1 MRLGLGLLQ
10 EHPPE
15 DLIRIVRL
23 AEELGYDTFW
33 YGNEKYWRDPWIGL
47 ALAATNTTNIKLGT
61 FIADPYTTY
70 AALTAVA
77 IATLDELSHGR
88 AILLMGAGG
97 GGGGALGYDR
107 RKPAIAIRE
116 TIHVIRGLLRGEHI
130 RLEGEHVQFHGGK
143 LSFPPVRPDVPI
155 YVASRGNR
163 VLEMAG
169 EAADG
174 VMIAT
179 YATPPGVRHALT
191 RIDAGLAKSGRTRAD
206 VKLLS
211 RIDAWIDDEHP
222 QQARDLVA
230 PMVARLLTTSYPDK
244 SFVDAVG
251 LTIPPELEEVLRQKD
266 RDLAAR
272 SGHLVPDELVDA
284 FTWWGSAEQVAER
297 VRAVAA
303 LGIDD
308 VTVLFHPPHGH
319 PPDSAIRRFMDVL
332 G

>member
-10 EHPPE
+10 EYPPA
-15 DLIRIVRL
+15 DLIRIVKL

-33 YGNEKYWRDPWIGL
+33 YGNEKYWRDPWVGL
-47 ALAATNTTNIKLGT
+47 AVAAQHTSRIKLGT
-61 FIADPYTTY
+61 FITDPYTTY

-77 IATLDELSHGR
+77 IASLDELSNGR

-97 GGGGALGYDR
+97 GGGGALGYNR
-107 RKPAIAIRE
+107 RRPATAIRE
-116 TIHVIRGLLRGEHI
+116 TIEVVRGMLRGEHV
-130 RLEGEHVQFHGGK
+130 RLEGEHVQFHGGH
-143 LSFPPVRPDVPI
+143 LAFQPVRAEVPI

-169 EAADG
+169 EVADG

-191 RIDAGLAKSGRTRAD
+191 RIDAGLAKSGRTRKD
-206 VKLLS
+206 IRLIN
-211 RIDAWIDDEHP
+211 RIDAWIDDAQPER
-222 QQARDLVA
+222 ARELVA

-251 LTIPPELEEVLRQKD
+251 LTIPAELEDVLRQKD

-272 SGHLVPDELVDA
+272 SGHLVPKELVDA
-284 FTWWGSAEQVAER
+284 FTWWGSAEQVGQQ
-297 VRAVAA
+297 VRAVAE

-308 VTVLFHPPHGH
+308 FTVLFHPPHGQQ
-319 PPDSAIRRFMDVL
+319 PDSAIRRFAEVL

>member
-10 EHPPE
+10 EYPPD

-47 ALAATNTTNIKLGT
+47 AVAATNTSRIKLGT
-61 FIADPYTTY
+61 FITDPYTTY

-107 RKPAIAIRE
+107 RKPPTAIRE
-116 TIHVIRGLLRGEHI
+116 TIQVVRGMLRGEHV
-130 RLEGEHVQFHGGK
+130 RLEGEHVKFHGGK
-143 LSFPPVRPDVPI
+143 LTFQPVRPEIPI

-169 EAADG
+169 EVADG

-179 YATPPGVRHALT
+179 YATPPGVRHALE
-191 RIDAGLAKSGRTRAD
+191 RIDAGLAKSGRSRKD
-206 VKLLS
+206 VKLFS
-211 RIDAWIDDEHP
+211 RIDAWLDDDDPEG
-222 QQARDLVA
+222 AREAVA

-272 SGHLVPDELVDA
+272 SGHLVPKELVDA
-284 FTWWGSAEQVAER
+284 FTWWGSAEQVADR

-303 LGIDD
+303 LGVEDI
-308 VTVLFHPPHGH
+308 TVLFHPPHGK
-319 PPDSAIRRFMDVL
+319 PLDTAIRRFMEVL

>member
-47 ALAATNTTNIKLGT
+47 AIAATNTSRIKLGT
-61 FIADPYTTY
+61 FITDPYTTY

-77 IATLDELSHGR
+77 IASLDELSHGR

-97 GGGGALGYDR
+97 GGGGALGYER
-107 RKPAIAIRE
+107 RKPATAIRE
-116 TIHVIRGLLRGEHI
+116 TIQLVRGMLRGERAELI
-130 RLEGEHVQFHGGK
+130 GEHVKFSGGK
-143 LSFPPVRPDVPI
+143 LAFQPLRPDLPI

-169 EAADG
+169 EVADG

-179 YATPPGVRHALT
+179 YATPPGVRHALA
-191 RIDAGLAKSGRTRAD
+191 RIDAGLAKSGRTRQD
-206 VKLLS
+206 VKLIN
-211 RIDAWIDDEHP
+211 RIDAWIDD
-222 QQARDLVA
+222 ARPERARELVA
-230 PMVARLLTTSYPDK
+230 PMVARLLTTSYPDQ

-251 LTIPPELEEVLRQKD
+251 LTIPAELEDVLRKKD
-266 RDLAAR
+266 RDLATR
-272 SGHLVPDELVDA
+272 SGHLVPNELVDA

-297 VRAVAA
+297 VRAVTA

-308 VTVLFHPPHGH
+308 VTVLFHPPHGQ
-319 PPDSAIRRFMDVL
+319 PPDPAIRRFAEVL